1 MASKPPNNEAFFRE
15 VDDELRR
22 DQFAGI
28 WQRWGR
34 WIIVGIVAA
43 LVALG
48 GFLYWQSQ
56 RAEAAGVEGEQLSG
70 AMDDLAA
77 DKTQGLAPRLNA
89 LATSRVPGYK
99 AAAALTLAD
108 LAVQKGDIK
117 SAAAQ
122 FGAIA
127 ADTSLA
133 QPYRDLALVRQT
145 AAEYDTLRPEQ
156 VVARLKPLAI
166 PGNPW
171 FGSAGEMVGVAYMK
185 MNKPDLAGATFKAL
199 VGDQQVPST
208 IRSRVVQLAGIFGV
222 EASPSGAGPS
232 GAPSSGEGP
241 SAAGLSVADKTA
253 AGNAPGKDTK

>member
-1 MASKPPNNEAFFRE
+1 LKLASTPPTNEAFLRE

-22 DQFAGI
+22 DQFASI

-43 LVALG
+43 LFALG
-48 GFLYWQSQ
+48 GFLFWQSRQ
-56 RAEAAGVEGEQLSG
+56 VEAAGVEGEQLSG

-77 DKTQGLAPRLNA
+77 DKTQGLTPRLNA
-89 LATSRVPGYK
+89 LTTSKVPGYK

-108 LAVQKGDIK
+108 LAVQKGDLK
-117 SAAAQ
+117 SAAKQ
-122 FGAIA
+122 FGAVA

-145 AAEYDTLRPEQ
+145 ATEYDTLKPEQ

-185 MNKPDLAGATFKAL
+185 LNKPDLAGATFKAMIA
-199 VGDQQVPST
+199 DQQVPST

-222 EASPSGAGPS
+222 DATPEGAG
-232 GAPSSGEGP
+232 
-241 SAAGLSVADKTA
+241 TA
-253 AGNAPGKDTK
+253 VTGNATGKDKK

>member
-1 MASKPPNNEAFFRE
+1 LKLASTPPTNEAFLRE

-22 DQFAGI
+22 DQFASI

-34 WIIVGIVAA
+34 LIVIGIVAA

-48 GFLYWQSQ
+48 GFLYWQSRQ
-56 RAEAAGVEGEQLSG
+56 AEAAGVEGEQLSG
-70 AMDDLAA
+70 AMDDLAV
-77 DKTQGLAPRLNA
+77 DKTQGLAPRLDA
-89 LATSRVPGYK
+89 LATSKVPGYK

-108 LAVQKGDIK
+108 LAVQKGDLK

-122 FGAIA
+122 FGAVA

-145 AAEYDTLRPEQ
+145 ASEYDTLKPEQ

-185 MNKPDLAGATFKAL
+185 MNKPDLAGATFKAMI
-199 VGDQQVPST
+199 GDEQVPPT
-208 IRSRVVQLAGIFGV
+208 IRSRIVQLAGIFGV
-222 EASPSGAGPS
+222 EAIPAGAGK
-232 GAPSSGEGP
+232 
-241 SAAGLSVADKTA
+241 AAAT
-253 AGNAPGKDTK
+253 GNATGKDKN

>member
-1 MASKPPNNEAFFRE
+1 LKLASTPPTNEAFLRE

-22 DQFAGI
+22 DQFASI

-34 WIIVGIVAA
+34 LIIIGIVAA

-48 GFLYWQSQ
+48 GFLYWQSRQ
-56 RAEAAGVEGEQLSG
+56 AEAAGVEGEQLSG
-70 AMDDLAA
+70 AMDDLAV
-77 DKTQGLAPRLNA
+77 DKTQGLPPRLDA
-89 LATSRVPGYK
+89 LAKSKVPGYK

-108 LAVQKGDIK
+108 LAVQKGDLK

-122 FGAIA
+122 FGAVA

-145 AAEYDTLRPEQ
+145 ASEYDTLKPEQ

-171 FGSAGEMVGVAYMK
+171 FGSAGEMVGVAYMR
-185 MNKPDLAGATFKAL
+185 MNKPDLAGATFKAMI
-199 VGDQQVPST
+199 GDEQVPPT
-208 IRSRVVQLAGIFGV
+208 IRSRIVQLAGIFGV
-222 EASPSGAGPS
+222 EAIPAGAGK
-232 GAPSSGEGP
+232 
-241 SAAGLSVADKTA
+241 AAAT
-253 AGNAPGKDTK
+253 GNATGKDKN